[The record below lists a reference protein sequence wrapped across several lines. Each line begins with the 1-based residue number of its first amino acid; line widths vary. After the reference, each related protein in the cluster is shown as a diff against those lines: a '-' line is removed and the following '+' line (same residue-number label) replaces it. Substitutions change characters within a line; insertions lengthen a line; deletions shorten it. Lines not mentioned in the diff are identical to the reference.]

1 MTKKIG
7 ITGGIASGKSAVARM
22 VESKGFPVFY
32 SDNVAKSFLVHD
44 SETIKAVK
52 DLIGKDAYYEN
63 GEPNKKFIAHQIF
76 GHDDIREKLNHIIHP
91 KVKIAYDQ
99 FVADH
104 ADKKVV
110 FHEAA
115 LMYQAGFDKFMDS
128 VIFVTSSVKTRIER
142 ALNRDGI
149 TKDEILNRIKAQ
161 GNLEEFEKQS
171 AFVIKNEGSLEHL
184 ESEVNNVIN
193 RINALN

>member
-193 RINALN
+193 RIIALN